1 MSAKSAQTKPLP
13 HVAIVGAG
21 FGGLRAARRLAGAP
35 VRVTL
40 IDRHNYHLFQP
51 LLYQVA
57 TAGLS
62 PNEIAYPLRSIL
74 RRQPNADFLLAE
86 VRGVDLAAHR
96 LETSAGPLDYD
107 YLILAAGGET
117 NTFGLQSVE
126 ENSLGLK
133 NLADAA
139 ALRDHLLCLFEQA
152 SRETDARE
160 RQAMLTFVI
169 AGGGPTGV
177 ELAGAL
183 SELISLVLSKD
194 FPRQDVA
201 KARILLLEA
210 AGRLLPGMPEDLAR
224 HTVAVLQRKGVEV
237 RFGAAVSGFDRR
249 QVTLRSGES
258 IPAYTLI
265 WAAGIRSNGLARS
278 LGAELAAGGRVR
290 VEPSLQL
297 PGRPEVFVIGDA
309 AYGED
314 ERGQPLPMVAPV
326 ATQQADCA
334 VDNLIRLIAGRP
346 LEPFRYKD
354 PGAMATIGRNQAVAR
369 LGRLRFRGFIAWI
382 VWIVV
387 HIYQLI
393 GFRNRLVTLINWA
406 WDYFL
411 YDRAIR
417 TIGT

>member
-1 MSAKSAQTKPLP
+1 MNRNHAHNHQLP
-13 HVAIVGAG
+13 HVVILGAG
-21 FGGLRAARRLAGAP
+21 FGGLRTARQLAHTP

-40 IDRHNYHLFQP
+40 IDRNNYHLFQP

-57 TAGLS
+57 SAGLS
-62 PNEIAYPLRSIL
+62 PNEIAYPVRSIL

-86 VRGVDLAAHR
+86 VHSVDLAARR

-107 YLILAAGGET
+107 YLLLAAGGQT
-117 NTFGLQSVE
+117 NYFGLPSVE

-133 NLADAA
+133 DLADAA
-139 ALRDHLLCLFEQA
+139 ALRDHLLRLFEAA
-152 SRETDARE
+152 SRERDLQE
-160 RQAMLTFVI
+160 RRSMLTFVI

-177 ELAGAL
+177 ELTGAL
-183 SELISLVLSKD
+183 SELITLVLSKD
-194 FPRQDVA
+194 FPRQNIAEV
-201 KARILLLEA
+201 RILLLEA
-210 AGRLLPGMPEDLAR
+210 AQRLLPGMPEDLAR
-224 HTVAVLQRKGVEV
+224 HTVEILRRKGVEV
-237 RFGAAVSGFDRR
+237 RFDAAVSGFDRR
-249 QVTLRSGES
+249 QVTLRSGEV
-258 IPAYTLI
+258 IPARTLI
-265 WAAGIRSNGLARS
+265 WAAGIRPSGLVRS
-278 LGAELAAGGRVR
+278 LGAELAPGGRVR
-290 VEPSLQL
+290 VEPTLQL

-309 AYGED
+309 AYFED
-314 ERGQPLPMVAPV
+314 EAGQPLPMVAPV

-334 VDNLIRLIAGRP
+334 VDNLRRMLESRP
-346 LEPFRYKD
+346 LKPFRYKD

-369 LGRLRFRGFIAWI
+369 LGRFQFRGFIAWI
-382 VWIVV
+382 IWIVV

>member
-1 MSAKSAQTKPLP
+1 MSAKTDTTRHLP

-40 IDRHNYHLFQP
+40 IDRNNYHLFQP

-57 TAGLS
+57 TGGLS
-62 PNEIAYPLRSIL
+62 PNEIAYPVRSIL
-74 RRQPNADFLLAE
+74 RRQRNVDFLLAE
-86 VRGVDLAAHR
+86 VRGVDLAARR

-107 YLILAAGGET
+107 YLILAAGGQT
-117 NTFGLQSVE
+117 NYFGLKSVE
-126 ENSLGLK
+126 ANGLGLK
-133 NLADAA
+133 DLGDAEA
-139 ALRDHLLCLFEQA
+139 MRDHLLSLFEQA
-152 SRETDARE
+152 SREPDPQE
-160 RQAMLTFVI
+160 RRAMLTFII

-183 SELISLVLSKD
+183 SELITLVLSKD
-194 FPRQDVA
+194 FPRQNIA
-201 KARILLLEA
+201 ETRILLLEA
-210 AGRLLPGMPEDLAR
+210 AQRLLPGMPEDLAR
-224 HTVAVLQRKGVEV
+224 HTVEALRRKGVEV
-237 RFGAAVSGFDRR
+237 RFDAAVGGFDRT

-258 IPAYTLI
+258 IPTRTLI
-265 WAAGIRSNGLARS
+265 WTAGIRPNGLIQS
-278 LGAELAAGGRVR
+278 LGTELATGGRVR

-297 PGRPEVFVIGDA
+297 PGHPEVFVIGDA
-309 AYGED
+309 AYAED

-326 ATQQADCA
+326 AAQQADCA
-334 VDNLIRLIAGRP
+334 VGNVRRLIEGRP
-346 LEPFRYKD
+346 PEPFRYRD

-382 VWIVV
+382 IWIVV